1 MPWPGAKLRGERGAS
16 AMRATTV
23 GMAAA
28 AAALVAA
35 RARGLAEL
43 RCCAA
48 TQRERLAQHRS
59 AIRFKYKLRPYTGTP
74 IPYGRAILW
83 MWYAQYS
90 IV

>member
-1 MPWPGAKLRGERGAS
+1 MPWPGAKRSGERGAS

-23 GMAAA
+23 EMAAVA
-28 AAALVAA
+28 ATLVAA

-48 TQRERLAQHRS
+48 TQRERKAGAAPISLN
-59 AIRFKYKLRPYTGTP
+59 KLRPYVPG
-74 IPYGRAILW
+74 PYGYPYRVDGVR
-83 MWYAQYS
+83 S

>member
-28 AAALVAA
+28 VAALVAA

-48 TQRERLAQHRS
+48 TQREFKARRRFDQKTK
-59 AIRFKYKLRPYTGTP
+59 IRAF
-74 IPYGRAILW
+74 
-83 MWYAQYS
+83 S
-90 IV
+90 

>member
-1 MPWPGAKLRGERGAS
+1 MPWPGVKLSGERGAS

-28 AAALVAA
+28 VAALVAA

-48 TQRERLAQHRS
+48 TQRERKAR
-59 AIRFKYKLRPYTGTP
+59 RRKL
-74 IPYGRAILW
+74 L
-83 MWYAQYS
+83 
-90 IV
+90 

>member
-23 GMAAA
+23 EMAAVA
-28 AAALVAA
+28 ATLVAA

-48 TQRERLAQHRS
+48 TQREFKARRRFDQKTK
-59 AIRFKYKLRPYTGTP
+59 IRAF
-74 IPYGRAILW
+74 
-83 MWYAQYS
+83 S
-90 IV
+90 